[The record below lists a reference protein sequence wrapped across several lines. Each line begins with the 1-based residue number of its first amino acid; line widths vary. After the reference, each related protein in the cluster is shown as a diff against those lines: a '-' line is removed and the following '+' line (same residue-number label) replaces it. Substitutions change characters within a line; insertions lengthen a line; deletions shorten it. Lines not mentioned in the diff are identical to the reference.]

1 MLSLATHFTL
11 AIVSERY
18 IAILAKTTVL
28 ANQAKGGR
36 DYSKPFN
43 EFEIEEFFFFFFF
56 FFLIERSKRKMAYK
70 CWNF

>member
-43 EFEIEEFFFFFFF
+43 EFEIEEFFFFF
-56 FFLIERSKRKMAYK
+56 LIERSKRKIK
-70 CWNF
+70 EEFWNF